1 MWGTMRGMKSRAVQ
15 GRVAQIATDVLSGVE
30 TLRVEAVGVH
40 LVAAVVVVALID
52 GLSQLLVEGA

>member
-1 MWGTMRGMKSRAVQ
+1 MTQ
-15 GRVAQIATDVLSGVE
+15 VAADVSGGVE